1 MVTKNIFLCISVS
14 IVLSLIEV
22 IYYISTKLWQR
33 HLTFDCSRD
42 FPRNL
47 LHCSTHT
54 KAIWPRESRSISRMA
69 GGAQGESGRLG
80 FSGSGP
86 GSRSQTLGSWHAADA
101 QPATHTHAR
110 VRIQRPVAHTQWH
123 NPPQRHAPADNTHVN
138 INVKHTKAV
147 REMLKVEAVGTRWS
161 RGWSLRRSIGNR
173 GGVQPRNY

>member
-1 MVTKNIFLCISVS
+1 MTA
-14 IVLSLIEV
+14 
-22 IYYISTKLWQR
+22 
-33 HLTFDCSRD
+33 TFECFRD

-54 KAIWPRESRSISRMA
+54 KAIWPRESRSISRLA
-69 GGAQGESGRLG
+69 GGAQGASGRLG

-101 QPATHTHAR
+101 QPATHTHVR
-110 VRIQRPVAHTQWH
+110 VRTQRTVAHTQWH

-147 REMLKVEAVGTRWS
+147 REMLEVEAVGTRWS